1 MKKLIAFLTIIGMF
15 SFGALNIYAQDENE
29 AVDGD
34 ENTETVID
42 EEPVTQIQTS
52 EEITSAELEPEI
64 GLHKQLKI
72 KFIEGG
78 AGFMSFILMCLIL
91 GLAVCIERII
101 YLSLSSIDSKKFIKN
116 VEEALESG
124 GIEAA
129 KEVSRNTR
137 GPIASIYYQGLDRY
151 DEGLDVVEKSVTSY
165 GSVQTGLLE
174 KGISWISLFIGIAP
188 MLGFLG
194 TVIGMIIAFDSIQVM
209 GDISPS
215 AVAGGIKIA
224 LITTVAG
231 LIVALILQVFY
242 NYIISKVESIVNNM
256 EDASITL
263 LDILLKHNLKK

>member
-1 MKKLIAFLTIIGMF
+1 MKKLLAFLTILGMF
-15 SFGALNIYAQDENE
+15 SFGALNIYAQDNNE
-29 AVDGD
+29 TNAAAKDTTGVQVDESTTTSND
-34 ENTETVID
+34 LTAAPTE
-42 EEPVTQIQTS
+42 EAPV
-52 EEITSAELEPEI
+52 

-78 AGFMSFILMCLIL
+78 ATFMSFVLLCLIL
-91 GLAVCIERII
+91 GLAVVIERII
-101 YLSLSSIDSKKFIKN
+101 YLNLSSINTKKFIK
-116 VEEALESG
+116 EIEDALETG

-137 GPIASIYYQGLDRY
+137 GPVASIYYQGLDRY

-174 KGISWISLFIGIAP
+174 KGISWVSLFISIAP

-209 GDISPS
+209 GDISPA

-231 LIVALILQVFY
+231 LIVAIILQLFY
-242 NYIISKVESIVNNM
+242 NYIISKIDTIVNNM

-263 LDILLKHNLKK
+263 LDILLKYNLKK

>member
-1 MKKLIAFLTIIGMF
+1 MKKLLAFLTILGMF
-15 SFGALNIYAQDENE
+15 SFGALSIYAQDNKETTATENE
-29 AVDGD
+29 TVND
-34 ENTETVID
+34 EQVVEQPATSDNFTAAPTEEV
-42 EEPVTQIQTS
+42 
-52 EEITSAELEPEI
+52 

-78 AGFMSFILMCLIL
+78 ATFMSFVLLCLIL
-91 GLAVCIERII
+91 GLAVVIERII
-101 YLSLSSIDSKKFIKN
+101 YLNLSSINTKKFIKE
-116 VEEALESG
+116 VENALETG

-137 GPIASIYYQGLDRY
+137 GPVASIYYQGLDRY

-174 KGISWISLFIGIAP
+174 KGISWVSLFISIAP

-209 GDISPS
+209 GDISPA

-231 LIVALILQVFY
+231 LIVAIILQLFY
-242 NYIISKVESIVNNM
+242 NYIISKIDTIVNNM

-263 LDILLKHNLKK
+263 LDILLKYNLKK